1 MLKWRRTNANKSES
15 KNSLS
20 SNLKIKIFLCTLLLL
35 VGCNA
40 SSDPIN
46 NSTLKSGTTKSPASD
61 ISNGSNTTFKITCA
75 EAQFVKLLNIYRNSH
90 GLNSVNVSR
99 TGVITA
105 RWHTQDM
112 INHNYFSHTEPDGRT
127 FSQRASN
134 FGYPSHAENIAA
146 GNAAA
151 DKTFCQWRNSKG
163 HNANMLGRHQS
174 IGIGLA
180 VGKSQYGVYWSNG
193 FSNAVGDEISEP
205 LTSDAGCVMP
215 RGLPFC
221 PVKN

>member
-1 MLKWRRTNANKSES
+1 MLKWRRTNANKSKT
-15 KNSLS
+15 KNRLS
-20 SNLKIKIFLCTLLLL
+20 NKLKIKTFLCTLLLL
-35 VGCNA
+35 AGCSAN
-40 SSDPIN
+40 SDPIN
-46 NSTLKSGTTKSPASD
+46 NSTQKSD
-61 ISNGSNTTFKITCA
+61 ISKSAAGGFPSGSNTAFKITCG
-75 EAQFVKLLNIYRNSH
+75 EAQFVKLLNIYRSSR

-105 RWHTQDM
+105 RWHAQDM

-151 DKTFCQWRNSKG
+151 DRTFCQWKNSPG
-163 HNANMLGRHQS
+163 HNANMLGHHQS
-174 IGIGLA
+174 TGIGLA
-180 VGKSQYGVYWSNG
+180 VGKSKYGAYWSNG

-205 LTSDAGCVMP
+205 LTNDIGCVMP
-215 RGLPFC
+215 QGLPFC

>member
-1 MLKWRRTNANKSES
+1 MLKWRRINANNSET
-15 KNSLS
+15 KNNFS
-20 SNLKIKIFLCTLLLL
+20 SNLKIKTFLCTLLLL

-40 SSDPIN
+40 SSDPTN
-46 NSTLKSGTTKSPASD
+46 TSTNKSDISKSPAGG
-61 ISNGSNTTFKITCA
+61 IPNGSNTALKITCV
-75 EAQFVKLLNIYRNSH
+75 EAQFIKLLNNYRNSR

-105 RWHTQDM
+105 RWHAQDM

-146 GNAAA
+146 GNTAA
-151 DKTFCQWRNSKG
+151 DKTFCQWRNSPG

-174 IGIGLA
+174 TGIGLA
-180 VGKSQYGVYWSNG
+180 VGKSRYGAYWSNG

-205 LTSDAGCVMP
+205 LTSDVDCVIP

-221 PVKN
+221 PAKN